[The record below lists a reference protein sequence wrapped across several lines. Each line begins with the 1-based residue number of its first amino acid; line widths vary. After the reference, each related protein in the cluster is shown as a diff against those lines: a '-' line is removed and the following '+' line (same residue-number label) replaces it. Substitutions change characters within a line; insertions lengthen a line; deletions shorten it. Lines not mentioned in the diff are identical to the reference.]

1 MFSFGFNELLLII
14 FVAILVIA
22 PKDLPR
28 VMKTLG
34 KFLAR
39 ARLFSRDIHSH
50 INSFID
56 NALIAEEVED
66 DEKKD

>member
-1 MFSFGFNELLLII
+1 MFSFGFNELLIII

-22 PKDLPR
+22 PNDLPR

-39 ARLFSRDIHSH
+39 TRLFTRDINSH
-50 INSFID
+50 FNNFID
-56 NALIAEEVED
+56 NALLADEVED
-66 DEKKD
+66 EEEGE